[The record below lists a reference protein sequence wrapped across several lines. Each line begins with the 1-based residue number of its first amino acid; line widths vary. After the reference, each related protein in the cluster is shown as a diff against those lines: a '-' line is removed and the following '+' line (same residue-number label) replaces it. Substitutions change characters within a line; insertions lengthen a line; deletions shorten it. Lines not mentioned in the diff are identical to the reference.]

1 MPQSMLSLGCEIGR
15 TGPSQANAAG
25 QQHAES
31 AALAMYR
38 NVHGGHMMAAGAMQL
53 ERGQASM
60 NAGCT
65 RLSCIAPAGAGK
77 YECRVGSVEGCRR

>member
-1 MPQSMLSLGCEIGR
+1 MPQSMLSLGCETGR
-15 TGPSQANAAG
+15 SGPSQVSAAG

-31 AALAMYR
+31 TALAMYR
-38 NVHGGHMMAAGAMQL
+38 HVHGSHMMAAGAMQL
-53 ERGQASM
+53 ERVQASM

-77 YECRVGSVEGCRR
+77 YKCRVGSVEGCRR